1 MTRKKFVMLSASALA
16 LLYSYDVV
24 TTVIAGADLKIL
36 TLVGL
41 GLALGMLVVEIRT
54 VENDNHPE

>member
-1 MTRKKFVMLSASALA
+1 MTRKKLAMLFASAIV

-24 TTVIAGADLKIL
+24 TTVITGVDMKVL

-41 GLALGMLVVEIRT
+41 GLALGLLVVEIRT
-54 VENDNHPE
+54 VENDSHP